1 MAEQFTRI
9 LTTHTGSLP
18 RPDDLAQMIL
28 DRDDGKTVAGIEDR
42 IRTAVNDIV
51 QQQCAAGLDVVND
64 GEQSKISYA
73 TYIKDR
79 LTGFE
84 GEPSG
89 LPGGDALLRDH
100 PDFAQRFMAQIDQ
113 TSFVRQRP
121 SCAGPIRYRDSAA
134 VQRDIANLQT
144 AAAENDTEQIFMTAA
159 SPGVVSLFFENHY
172 YPSPDAYVNAV
183 ADAMREEYEAI
194 ASAGIVLQ
202 LDCPDLAAGPSL
214 LAADEAHQIVARNV
228 AALNRAVH
236 NIPAEQM
243 RLHVCWGNYDGP
255 HEQDVELR
263 EIIELLLGAKPAG
276 LSIEACN
283 PRHAHEWEVFK
294 EVSLPDHKYLIPGVV
309 ESTNNFVEHPRV
321 VAQRL
326 LNYARVVGPERVMAG
341 SDCGYNTF
349 LGRGPV
355 APSVAWAKLQAMAEG
370 SRLATR
376 ELVGGVTA

>member
-1 MAEQFTRI
+1 MQQRFERF

-18 RPDDLAQMIL
+18 RPDDLAGMVL
-28 DRDDGKTVAGIEDR
+28 DRDDGKTVEGLDAR
-42 IRTAVNDIV
+42 IRQGVVDII
-51 QQQCAAGLDVVND
+51 QQQRAAGVDVVND

-100 PDFAQRFMAQIDQ
+100 PDFAQRFMSQISD
-113 TSFVRQRP
+113 TTFVRQRP
-121 SCAGPIRYRDSAA
+121 ACTGPIQYRDLSA

-144 AAAENDTEQIFMTAA
+144 AGAGAGDDRIFMTAA
-159 SPGVVSLFFENHY
+159 SPGVVALFFENRY
-172 YPSPDAYVNAV
+172 YPNDEAFVNAI
-183 ADAMREEYEAI
+183 ADAMRAEYQAI
-194 ASAGIVLQ
+194 ADAGIILQ
-202 LDCPDLAAGPSL
+202 LDCPDLGAGPSMIGP
-214 LAADEAHQIVARNV
+214 DEGRRSVERNIQ
-228 AALNRAVH
+228 ALNRAVGG
-236 NIPAEQM
+236 IPAERM

-263 EIIELLLGAKPAG
+263 DIVDLLLQARPAG
-276 LSIEACN
+276 LSVEACN
-283 PRHAHEWEVFK
+283 PRHAHEWEVFRD
-294 EVSLPDHKYLIPGVV
+294 VALPDGKYLIPGVV

-341 SDCGYNTF
+341 SDCGFNTF
-349 LGRGPV
+349 LGQGPV
-355 APSVAWAKLQAMAEG
+355 APSVTWAKLQTMAEG
-370 SRLATR
+370 ARLATA
-376 ELVGGVTA
+376 EVTAGVAV